1 MKDKIHK
8 VLYKMLIIASLSIL
22 LFGSV
27 EFIYDGNNIFKVNNI
42 LVNGCN
48 LIQKKSLHD
57 LYWPYFENK
66 SIFNIDEDKIEAKL
80 LENKFISSV
89 NLIKLLP
96 NTLILDIIEIS
107 PIGII
112 KTNNH
117 NIIVDSNNNKFVLS
131 KSVIEKG
138 FQVPELLLKNS
149 LDEEKIFDTVEYEFL
164 NYVFSNY
171 PKLYNR
177 VRSIELSNN
186 HIIIK
191 LKNCIITL
199 NSQHYLNK
207 KQLKKL
213 SKLIKKN
220 KINFDDSD
228 YEYIKFALENV
239 IIRERESI

>member
-8 VLYKMLIIASLSIL
+8 VLYKILIIASLSIL

-27 EFIYDGNNIFKVNNI
+27 EFIYDGNNTFKVNNMLI
-42 LVNGCN
+42 NGCN
-48 LIQKKSLHD
+48 LIQKKSLYD
-57 LYWPYFENK
+57 LYWPHFENK

-96 NTLILDIIEIS
+96 NTLIFDIIEIS

-112 KTNNH
+112 KINNH

-131 KSVIEKG
+131 KSVIEKR
-138 FQVPELLLKNS
+138 FQVPELLLNNS

-177 VRSIELSNN
+177 IRSIELSNN

-191 LKNCIITL
+191 IKNCLITL

-213 SKLIKKN
+213 SKLIQKN

-228 YEYIKFALENV
+228 YEYIKFALEDV
-239 IIRERESI
+239 IIKEKESI

>member
-1 MKDKIHK
+1 M
-8 VLYKMLIIASLSIL
+8 
-22 LFGSV
+22 
-27 EFIYDGNNIFKVNNI
+27 
-42 LVNGCN
+42 
-48 LIQKKSLHD
+48 
-57 LYWPYFENK
+57 
-66 SIFNIDEDKIEAKL
+66 
-80 LENKFISSV
+80 
-89 NLIKLLP
+89 
-96 NTLILDIIEIS
+96 
-107 PIGII
+107 
-112 KTNNH
+112 
-117 NIIVDSNNNKFVLS
+117 
-131 KSVIEKG
+131 
-138 FQVPELLLKNS
+138 LKNS

-191 LKNCIITL
+191 VKNCIITL

-207 KQLKKL
+207 QQLKKL

-239 IIRERESI
+239 IIKERESI